1 MDRCELGRLKG
12 GAMTSPGELLTPP
25 AAEQDEG
32 TEGIQRSGNVKGLG
46 IAAVCV
52 MAWMSILDANGSAAD
67 GSDART
73 DTDLALRRV
82 PEKWKDAYNARD
94 AAGVAAL
101 YAADGYYV
109 SAHVIAHGRPDIQ
122 AYFQRG
128 IDAGGHIDSIQILAS
143 GHAGDLA
150 YTVGTYE
157 ATNAGQKVRGR
168 NVVVLRKVG
177 EEWLMVAHE
186 TVVADQP

>member
-1 MDRCELGRLKG
+1 
-12 GAMTSPGELLTPP
+12 
-25 AAEQDEG
+25 
-32 TEGIQRSGNVKGLG
+32 
-46 IAAVCV
+46 
-52 MAWMSILDANGSAAD
+52 MAWMSLLAAPVGATD
-67 GSDART
+67 ETDLGSDT
-73 DTDLALRRV
+73 DRAIRRV
-82 PEKWKDAYNARD
+82 PEEWKAAYNAKD

-101 YAADGYYV
+101 YAPDGYYV
-109 SAHVIAHGRPDIQ
+109 SAHVVAHGRPEIQ

-128 IDAGGHIDSIQILAS
+128 MDAGGHIDHIQILAS

-168 NVVVLRKVG
+168 NVVVLRKLRG
-177 EEWLMVAHE
+177 RWLMVAHE

>member
-1 MDRCELGRLKG
+1 MKRR
-12 GAMTSPGELLTPP
+12 
-25 AAEQDEG
+25 
-32 TEGIQRSGNVKGLG
+32 IIV
-46 IAAVCV
+46 AVACV
-52 MAWMSILDANGSAAD
+52 MTWTPLLVAPGWSD
-67 GSDART
+67 GPT
-73 DTDLALRRV
+73 DPSGHTDQALRKV
-82 PEKWKDAYNARD
+82 AEEWKAAYNAKD
-94 AAGVAAL
+94 AKGVASL

-109 SAHVIAHGRPDIQ
+109 SAHVVAHGRTEIQ

-128 IDAGGHIDSIQILAS
+128 IDAGGHIDSIQILSS
-143 GHAGDLA
+143 GHSSDLA

-177 EEWLMVAHE
+177 EKWLMVAHE